1 MIYYVE
7 DDNSIREIVLYTLHS
22 MGFEAQGFADGQSF
36 LKALE
41 EDKPSLIMLDVML
54 PDIDGIEL
62 LKILKRQ
69 ARTSDLPVI
78 MATARDAEIE
88 KIQALDLGADDYLSK
103 PFSMMEMVA
112 RVKAVLRR
120 YKKEETKL
128 ITAGNLSIDENS
140 HVVKENA
147 RVVELTFKEYE
158 LLSFEEKKV
167 VLFDILCNL
176 FCILT
181 CCVDVVSSAL
191 KLPVSVFVFQIG
203 VPLKYDQTTLSLEKT
218 YETGY
223 THLRRYLYQHMNMVG
238 AYLCL
243 YYFHL
248 FPVA

>member
-1 MIYYVE
+1 MPLSSFYQHNELWPVLCEKSMIYYVE

-128 ITAGNLSIDENS
+128 ISAGNLSIDENS
-140 HVVKENA
+140 HVVKENG

-158 LLSFEEKKV
+158 LLSLLMKHQGRVYSREQ
-167 VLFDILCNL
+167 ILDLIWGHDYDGENR
-176 FCILT
+176 T
-181 CCVDVVSSAL
+181 VDVHIRTLRSKLGDSANL
-191 KLPVSVFVFQIG
+191 IKTVRGVGYKLEI
-203 VPLKYDQTTLSLEKT
+203 
-218 YETGY
+218 
-223 THLRRYLYQHMNMVG
+223 
-238 AYLCL
+238 
-243 YYFHL
+243 
-248 FPVA
+248 

>member
-69 ARTSDLPVI
+69 ARTNDLPVI

-128 ITAGNLSIDENS
+128 ISVGNLSIDENS

-158 LLSFEEKKV
+158 LLSLLMKHQGRVYSREQ
-167 VLFDILCNL
+167 ILDLIWGHDYDGENR
-176 FCILT
+176 T
-181 CCVDVVSSAL
+181 VDVHIRTLRSKLGDSANL
-191 KLPVSVFVFQIG
+191 IKTVRGVGYKLEV
-203 VPLKYDQTTLSLEKT
+203 
-218 YETGY
+218 
-223 THLRRYLYQHMNMVG
+223 
-238 AYLCL
+238 
-243 YYFHL
+243 
-248 FPVA
+248 

>member
-1 MIYYVE
+1 MPLSSFYQHNELWPVLCEKSMIYYVE

-128 ITAGNLSIDENS
+128 ISAGNLSINENS
-140 HVVKENA
+140 HVVKEN
-147 RVVELTFKEYE
+147 
-158 LLSFEEKKV
+158 
-167 VLFDILCNL
+167 
-176 FCILT
+176 
-181 CCVDVVSSAL
+181 
-191 KLPVSVFVFQIG
+191 
-203 VPLKYDQTTLSLEKT
+203 
-218 YETGY
+218 
-223 THLRRYLYQHMNMVG
+223 
-238 AYLCL
+238 
-243 YYFHL
+243 
-248 FPVA
+248 

>member
-22 MGFEAQGFADGQSF
+22 MGFE
-36 LKALE
+36 
-41 EDKPSLIMLDVML
+41 
-54 PDIDGIEL
+54 
-62 LKILKRQ
+62 

-128 ITAGNLSIDENS
+128 ISVGNLSIDENS

-158 LLSFEEKKV
+158 LLSLLMKHQGRVYSREQ
-167 VLFDILCNL
+167 ILDLIWGHDYDGENR
-176 FCILT
+176 T
-181 CCVDVVSSAL
+181 VDVHIRTLRSKLGDSANL
-191 KLPVSVFVFQIG
+191 IKTVRGVGYKLEV
-203 VPLKYDQTTLSLEKT
+203 
-218 YETGY
+218 
-223 THLRRYLYQHMNMVG
+223 
-238 AYLCL
+238 
-243 YYFHL
+243 
-248 FPVA
+248 